1 MTGVKANAG
10 TIGVN
15 AKVPYAHCKAGLDK
29 STHTSSIA
37 EWAMNAGKW
46 AGLITTTRLTDASP
60 SGSLVFFSNI
70 FRMQRVYCTRVLIN
84 TFIDNC

>member
-1 MTGVKANAG
+1 MTGVKANTG

-15 AKVPYAHCKAGLDK
+15 GKVPYGDCKAGLDK

-37 EWAMNAGKW
+37 QWAIAAGKW

-60 SGSLVFFSNI
+60 SGLVVISFQI
-70 FRMQRVYCTRVLIN
+70 ILKCAYIYLRPILQAHMAK
-84 TFIDNC
+84 